1 MTIILA
7 LVILC
12 RSTINILMLVP
23 VFIRDF
29 EQWSEWSAKSSVNF
43 KTLPP
48 GDSFKV
54 KAKFANAIL
63 DNTAI
68 YLVYDS

>member
-1 MTIILA
+1 ML
-7 LVILC
+7 
-12 RSTINILMLVP
+12 STSFLLEG
-23 VFIRDF
+23 FQ

-43 KTLPP
+43 KNLPP
-48 GDSFKV
+48 GDYSFQV

-68 YLVYDS
+68 YFSRFLNLVSN